1 MQQYSLNLPSLPV
14 TELPQTEAMGEDGGG
29 ADGTSHP
36 NSVATQEGNGQVE
49 GEHSGDGSEVSC
61 GGNGNSL

>member
-1 MQQYSLNLPSLPV
+1 MQQYSLSPPSLPV
-14 TELPQTEAMGEDGGG
+14 TELAQTEAMGEDGGG

-36 NSVATQEGNGQVE
+36 DTGTQEGNGQVE

-61 GGNGNSL
+61 GGNGNTL